1 MKIGMAL
8 AVFSRKNEACMK
20 KQQQVVTTCAS
31 QALTSDRRTGLD
43 RRRHSWRT
51 ILYCGLHGR
60 GRRRSARRKGHNYYL
75 DWYDPKLVYMGLA
88 VLILSSMDALF
99 TLNLLQMGAY
109 EANILMDHLIQTSDR
124 LFVITKLSI
133 TALSVLFLVMHAN
146 FQLLGIT
153 NGGRVLQWIVPLY
166 VLLIIY
172 ELLLMGW
179 VL

>member
-1 MKIGMAL
+1 MK
-8 AVFSRKNEACMK
+8 N
-20 KQQQVVTTCAS
+20 QQQVVTPSPNQTLVA
-31 QALTSDRRTGLD
+31 DRRTGPD

-51 ILYCGLHGR
+51 VLYCGLHGR
-60 GRRRSARRKGHNYYL
+60 GRRRTLRRKGHNYYL

-88 VLILSSMDALF
+88 VLVLSSMDALF

-109 EANILMDHLIQTSDR
+109 EANILMDRLLQTGDR
-124 LFVITKLSI
+124 VFVITKLSV

-153 NGGRVLQWIVPLY
+153 NGGRVLQFMVPMY
-166 VLLIIY
+166 ALLIVY

>member
-1 MKIGMAL
+1 
-8 AVFSRKNEACMK
+8 MK
-20 KQQQVVTTCAS
+20 KQQQVVATCAG
-31 QALTSDRRTGLD
+31 QTLAADRRTGPD

-51 ILYCGLHGR
+51 VLYCGLHSR
-60 GRRRSARRKGHNYYL
+60 GRRRTVRRKGHNYYL

-88 VLILSSMDALF
+88 VLVLSSLDALF
-99 TLNLLQMGAY
+99 TLSLLQMGAY
-109 EANILMDHLIQTSDR
+109 EANIFMDHLLQSSDR

-153 NGGRVLQWIVPLY
+153 NGGRVLQWMVPLY
-166 VLLIIY
+166 ALLIVY